1 MDLVRQEALLG
12 IMLMAAFADGGKD
25 ERERQHIR
33 ESASSLGGTELAARL
48 PALMQDVL
56 LKRADLSAWCA
67 RLTDQGERLLAYEM
81 AVCVCDADGVQSP
94 AEVAFLADLSVRL
107 GITGSQAAE
116 ASAVPDGL
124 AQAAGVGM
132 PAAVAAGTAAA
143 AAASVPQSSV
153 PSNGA
158 AIPATTVNK
167 AEVDRMVL
175 TASILNGAL
184 ELLPQ
189 TWATMAIV
197 PLQMRLVYRI
207 GKLHGHELDRGHITE
222 FLATAGVGLASQYVE
237 QMGRR
242 LVGGLLG
249 KVAGGFGRSA
259 GSVAT
264 GVAMSFATT
273 YALGQLAHQYY
284 AGGRK
289 FSTDQLRSTF
299 QSLLGPAREM
309 QTRYL
314 PEIQQRARTLDAGE
328 VMRLVRG
335 G

>member
-1 MDLVRQEALLG
+1 MDQVRQEALLG

-48 PALMQDVL
+48 PALMQEVL

-67 RLTDQGERLLAYEM
+67 RLSDQGERLLAYEM

-94 AEVAFLADLSVRL
+94 AEVAFLADLSARL

-124 AQAAGVGM
+124 AQAAS
-132 PAAVAAGTAAA
+132 AAVPATVA
-143 AAASVPQSSV
+143 
-153 PSNGA
+153 GA
-158 AIPATTVNK
+158 ATTSVAPVAIVDK

-197 PLQMRLVYRI
+197 PLQMRLVYRV

-264 GVAMSFATT
+264 GMAMSFATT

-299 QSLLGPAREM
+299 QSLLGPAREL

-314 PEIQQRARTLDAGE
+314 PDIQQRARTLDAGE

>member
-1 MDLVRQEALLG
+1 VDQLRQEALLG

-33 ESASSLGGTELAARL
+33 DSASSLGGSELAARL
-48 PALMQDVL
+48 PLLMQDVL
-56 LKRADLSAWCA
+56 LKRADLSVWCE
-67 RLTDQGERLLAYEM
+67 RLSDQGERLLAYEM

-94 AEVAFLADLSVRL
+94 AEAAFLADLAQRL
-107 GITGSQAAE
+107 GISGSQAAQ

-124 AQAAGVGM
+124 AQAATAAV
-132 PAAVAAGTAAA
+132 PAAAVVAATA
-143 AAASVPQSSV
+143 S
-153 PSNGA
+153 
-158 AIPATTVNK
+158 ATPLATVDK

-197 PLQMRLVYRI
+197 PLQMRLVYRV

-222 FLATAGVGLASQYVE
+222 FLATAGVGLASQYLE

-249 KVAGGFGRSA
+249 KVAGGFGRRA
-259 GSVAT
+259 GSAAT
-264 GVAMSFATT
+264 GMAMSFATT
-273 YALGQLAHQYY
+273 
-284 AGGRK
+284 
-289 FSTDQLRSTF
+289 
-299 QSLLGPAREM
+299 
-309 QTRYL
+309 
-314 PEIQQRARTLDAGE
+314 
-328 VMRLVRG
+328 
-335 G
+335 